1 MTNGIN
7 LAKGHQKSL
16 MTNDTNDIM
25 TTIKNQ
31 AHYWHTYVNAKR
43 NLMNAILGIIN
54 SGSLVF
60 FTIGVYVVAWCIGWW
75 LHKVVANKNQ
85 LTLRT
90 SSLNSVGYFCIF
102 PEIKFKQNMIYKSD
116 NAVINDEIESFFA
129 EYILVLYFLSN
140 WHLSIANFF
149 SLSAKK

>member
-1 MTNGIN
+1 MTHVRERKKEFDECY
-7 LAKGHQKSL
+7 LGHYKQWFIGFL
-16 MTNDTNDIM
+16 
-25 TTIKNQ
+25 
-31 AHYWHTYVNAKR
+31 HYWCLCGCVMYRMMITQ
-43 NLMNAILGIIN
+43 GC
-54 SGSLVF
+54 
-60 FTIGVYVVAWCIGWW
+60 T
-75 LHKVVANKNQ
+75 NKNQ

-102 PEIKFKQNMIYKSD
+102 PEIIFKQNMIYNSD
-116 NAVINDEIESFFA
+116 NSVINDEIESFFA